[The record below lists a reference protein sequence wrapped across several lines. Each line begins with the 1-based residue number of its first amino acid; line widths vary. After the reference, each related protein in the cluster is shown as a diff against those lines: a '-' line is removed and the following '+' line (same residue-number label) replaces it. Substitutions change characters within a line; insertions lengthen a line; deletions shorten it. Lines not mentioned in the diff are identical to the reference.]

1 MMQCVRRCSF
11 ICGAVLSILLL
22 LCSCQAGAGQLILP
36 DNVPSEN
43 TSQGKKELLAALN
56 QEYFDRFKRSNYFI
70 QGSDSAAE
78 AVFLYLAQNSGGDI
92 DKARV
97 LNRKSQRWPCEL
109 RRRCSAHNFSLAQ
122 QNLLGQLFLPLC
134 QHAGERCP
142 ERKCSIWPRCQKSH
156 RPSDASNGLLSFWF
170 WQRKRRLCRRR
181 HRQSGARRDSVRF
194 LTTFFKTKNDRC
206 GLLLRGGHFLCPPY
220 WANHFILL

>member
-43 TSQGKKELLAALN
+43 TSRGKEKLLPALN

-92 DKARV
+92 DKAV
-97 LNRKSQRWPCEL
+97 ESLTERWPCEL
-109 RRRCSAHNFSLAQ
+109 RRRCSAHNFSFAQ

-142 ERKCSIWPRCQKSH
+142 ERKCRIWPRCQKSH
-156 RPSDASNGLLSFWF
+156 RPSDASDGLLSFWF

-181 HRQSGARRDSVRF
+181 HRRSGTRRDSVRF
-194 LTTFFKTKNDRC
+194 LTAFFKTSKK
-206 GLLLRGGHFLCPPY
+206 
-220 WANHFILL
+220 

>member
-56 QEYFDRFKRSNYFI
+56 QEYFDQFSSPNHFI

-78 AVFLYLAQNSGGDI
+78 TVFLYLEQNSGGDI
-92 DKARV
+92 NKAVEFLAENPEDEYCRANCADAV
-97 LNRKSQRWPCEL
+97 LSRISPSSSETYWVSYSFLSADILEDGVLKEDAEFGPVAGKLIDNR
-109 RRRCSAHNFSLAQ
+109 
-122 QNLLGQLFLPLC
+122 NLLVSSDSYQPYDCQRSGFAVGVIGGQALVVAVFV
-134 QHAGERCP
+134 
-142 ERKCSIWPRCQKSH
+142 S
-156 RPSDASNGLLSFWF
+156 
-170 WQRKRRLCRRR
+170 
-181 HRQSGARRDSVRF
+181 
-194 LTTFFKTKNDRC
+194 
-206 GLLLRGGHFLCPPY
+206 
-220 WANHFILL
+220 

>member
-36 DNVPSEN
+36 DNIPSEN

-92 DKARV
+92 NKAVEFLAENPEDEYCRANCADAV
-97 LNRKSQRWPCEL
+97 LSRISPSSSETYWVSYSFLSADILEDGVLKEDAEFGPVAGKLIDNR
-109 RRRCSAHNFSLAQ
+109 
-122 QNLLGQLFLPLC
+122 NLLVSSDSYQPYDCQRSGFAVGVIGGQALVVAVFV
-134 QHAGERCP
+134 
-142 ERKCSIWPRCQKSH
+142 S
-156 RPSDASNGLLSFWF
+156 
-170 WQRKRRLCRRR
+170 
-181 HRQSGARRDSVRF
+181 
-194 LTTFFKTKNDRC
+194 
-206 GLLLRGGHFLCPPY
+206 
-220 WANHFILL
+220 

>member
-36 DNVPSEN
+36 DNIPSEN

-92 DKARV
+92 NKAVEFLAENPEDEYCRANCADAV
-97 LNRKSQRWPCEL
+97 LSRISPSPSETYWVSYSFLSADILEDGVLKEDAEFGPVAGKLIDNR
-109 RRRCSAHNFSLAQ
+109 
-122 QNLLGQLFLPLC
+122 NLLVSSDSYQPYDCQRSGFAVGVIGGQALVVAVFV
-134 QHAGERCP
+134 
-142 ERKCSIWPRCQKSH
+142 S
-156 RPSDASNGLLSFWF
+156 
-170 WQRKRRLCRRR
+170 
-181 HRQSGARRDSVRF
+181 
-194 LTTFFKTKNDRC
+194 
-206 GLLLRGGHFLCPPY
+206 
-220 WANHFILL
+220 

>member
-56 QEYFDRFKRSNYFI
+56 QEYFDQFSSPNHFI

-78 AVFLYLAQNSGGDI
+78 TVFLYLAQNSGGDI
-92 DKARV
+92 HKAVEFLAENPEDEYCRANCADAV
-97 LNRKSQRWPCEL
+97 LSRISPSSSETYWVSYSFL
-109 RRRCSAHNFSLAQ
+109 SADMLEDGVLKENAAFGSVAKDLI
-122 QNLLGQLFLPLC
+122 G
-134 QHAGERCP
+134 
-142 ERKCSIWPRCQKSH
+142 H
-156 RPSDASNGLLSFWF
+156 R
-170 WQRKRRLCRRR
+170 
-181 HRQSGARRDSVRF
+181 RF
-194 LTTFFKTKNDRC
+194 LVLSEAFHPAASQNAGFAV
-206 GLLLRGGHFLCPPY
+206 GVIGGQALVVAVFVS
-220 WANHFILL
+220 

>member
-11 ICGAVLSILLL
+11 ICVAVLSILLL
-22 LCSCQAGAGQLILP
+22 LCSCQAGAGPLILP
-36 DNVPSEN
+36 ENVPSKN
-43 TSQGKKELLAALN
+43 ASQGKEKLLAALN

-92 DKARV
+92 NKAVEFLAENPEDEDGRANCADDV
-97 LNRKSQRWPCEL
+97 LRIISPSPSKTYWVSYSFL
-109 RRRCSAHNFSLAQ
+109 SANMLEDGVLKENAAFGPA
-122 QNLLGQLFLPLC
+122 
-134 QHAGERCP
+134 R
-142 ERKCSIWPRCQKSH
+142 
-156 RPSDASNGLLSFWF
+156 RPSDASGVLLSF

-181 HRQSGARRDSVRF
+181 HRRSGTRRGSVRF
-194 LTTFFKTKNDRC
+194 LIAFFKTNKNDRC
-206 GLLLRGGHFLCPPY
+206 GLLFRSGHFLCPPY